1 MKKGN
6 KRMNSSSQINLK
18 TLMEESK
25 NLTVLYA
32 EDEELLRNNTSVLL
46 RKLFQNVDVAEDGQ
60 DAFNKYLHN
69 KYDIVITDISMPNM
83 DGLELID
90 RIRQKSLSQEIIIMS
105 AYTESSYTE
114 QINTADVTGYIY
126 KPVDMNQMFEIL
138 KTSIDRLNDKGT

>member
-1 MKKGN
+1 
-6 KRMNSSSQINLK
+6 MNNSTQIDLK

-32 EDEELLRNNTSVLL
+32 EDEELLRNNTAMLL
-46 RKLFQNVDVAEDGQ
+46 RKLFQNVDVAVDGK
-60 DAFNKYLHN
+60 DAFTKYLDN
-69 KYDIVITDISMPNM
+69 RYDIVITDISMPNM

-90 RIRQKSLSQEIIIMS
+90 RIRKMNLHQEIIIMS
-105 AYTESSYTE
+105 AYTESAYTE

-138 KTSIDRLNDKGT
+138 KTSIDKLKEKGT